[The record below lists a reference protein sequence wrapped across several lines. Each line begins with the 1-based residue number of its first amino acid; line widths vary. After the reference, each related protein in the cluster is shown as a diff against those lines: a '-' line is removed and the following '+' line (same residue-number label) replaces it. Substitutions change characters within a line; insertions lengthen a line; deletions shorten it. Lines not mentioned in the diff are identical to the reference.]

1 MNKNLRLKMQKGDLI
16 SVIAVCVLIVLSFAV
31 FMPKEEKDAQT
42 VQIFQNGNLIKEVP
56 LNKDAG
62 FVIEG
67 DYANI
72 VTIENGAVS
81 ITKSTCPGADCV
93 HTGSIKTMGKSI
105 VCLPNRVEIRLVG
118 APTDI
123 DFTVR

>member
-1 MNKNLRLKMQKGDLI
+1 MQKGDLI

-105 VCLPNRVEIRLVG
+105 VCLPNRVEIRLAG